1 MIYKQNAPQILAQIK
16 KSSYPLLIAHE
27 NPDGDTLGASLAL
40 AQLLEKENKQFQ
52 HFCIDKAPSYFNF
65 LPKIENIISAPNK
78 INLQSH
84 DLLIALDCGDLKRT
98 GIAED
103 IQKIKTPNI
112 LVNIDHHQSNDF
124 FGHLNLVIPQASSTS
139 EIMYNFFKFHGLPID
154 KYMATNL
161 LTGILTDTM
170 NFTNAAT
177 TTESLKIASE
187 LLKVGA
193 RLNQIMSNIVKN
205 KNFEVLK
212 LWGNLLDKIEYNPE
226 YNFAYTTIT
235 QKDLLAE
242 QISAE
247 SVDGLANFLSNLQDT
262 DFILVLS
269 EEENDL
275 IKVSLRTTKEDIDVS
290 QLAKAFNGGGHK
302 KAAGFKIAK
311 PSPDNSDWKNPTIN
325 AIINKLRALNSELSR
340 RDPFGIK

>member
-1 MIYKQNAPQILAQIK
+1 MIYRKVAPQILQAIK
-16 KSSYPLLIAHE
+16 NARYPLLIAHE
-27 NPDGDTLGASLAL
+27 KPDGDTLGASLAL
-40 AQLLEKENKQFQ
+40 ALLLAKENKQFQ
-52 HFCIDKAPSYFNF
+52 HFCPDEPPSYFNF
-65 LPKIENIISAPNK
+65 LPKIENIVSDPNK

-98 GIAED
+98 GLAED
-103 IQKIKTPNI
+103 IQKIKTPNTLI
-112 LVNIDHHQSNDF
+112 NIDHHQSNDF

-177 TTESLKIASE
+177 TTESLRIASE

-193 RLNQIMSNIVKN
+193 RINQIISHIVKN

-235 QKDLLAE
+235 KNDFQTE
-242 QISAE
+242 QMSAE

-269 EEENDL
+269 EEENNL
-275 IKVSLRTTKEDIDVS
+275 IKVSLRTTKEEVDVS

-311 PSPDNSDWKNPTIN
+311 PNQDTNLDWKNFVLN
-325 AIINKLRALNSELSR
+325 AIINQLTKLKKLNSA
-340 RDPFGIK
+340 

>member
-1 MIYKQNAPQILAQIK
+1 MIYRKVAPQILQAIK
-16 KSSYPLLIAHE
+16 NAHYPLLIAHE
-27 NPDGDTLGASLAL
+27 KPDGDTLGASLAL
-40 AQLLEKENKQFQ
+40 AQLLAKENKQFQ
-52 HFCIDKAPSYFNF
+52 HFCPDQPPSYFNF
-65 LPKIENIISAPNK
+65 LPKIENIVSTPAKLDLP
-78 INLQSH
+78 SH

-98 GIAED
+98 GLADD
-103 IQKIKTPNI
+103 IQKIKARSTLI
-112 LVNIDHHQSNDF
+112 NIDHHQSNDF

-139 EIMYNFFKFHGLPID
+139 EIMYNFFKFHGLAID

-187 LLKVGA
+187 LLKIGA
-193 RLNQIMSNIVKN
+193 RINQIITHIIQN

-212 LWGNLLDKIEYNPE
+212 LWGNLLDKIEYNSE

-235 QKDLLAE
+235 KNDLSAE
-242 QISAE
+242 QMSAE

-269 EEENDL
+269 EEENDS
-275 IKVSLRTTKEDIDVS
+275 IKVSLRTTKDEIDVS

-311 PSPDNSDWKNPTIN
+311 PNPQINPDWKNFALN
-325 AIINKLRALNSELSR
+325 AIINKLRTLKSN
-340 RDPFGIK
+340 